1 MIPEAQVEQLTA
13 CIREI
18 NQSIAQAEVKL
29 VLAKKRLLE
38 LGAVLADLQQ
48 LQDRPAQQA
57 RWAALERTEDAT
69 VLLQSGAQLDL
80 RRKMIR
86 RGDLTVALPR
96 KSWELLRT
104 LLQGPKT
111 NAELLL
117 ELYGGT
123 GGENNARKRVN
134 DARKKMALVDAASD
148 LALVGTGCYE
158 LLVAS

>member
-1 MIPEAQVEQLTA
+1 VISETQAEQLTA

-29 VLAKKRLLE
+29 LLAKKRLLE

-48 LQDRPAQQA
+48 LQERPVQQA
-57 RWAALERTEDAT
+57 RIAVLERIENAP

-86 RGDLTVALPR
+86 RGDRTVALPR
-96 KSWELLRT
+96 KSWELLRA

-117 ELYGGT
+117 ELWGGA
-123 GGENNARKRVN
+123 GGENNTRKRVC
-134 DARKKMALVDAASD
+134 DVRKKMALVNADSD